1 MNNVLIIEDEGMT
14 ASAVQDALKLYDVS
28 ADIAQDGE
36 EGLEL
41 FRRNNYDLILLDL
54 KMPKMNGEEVLTKI
68 RQEDP
73 FVDVIVYTNYSDFED
88 AKKLMNI
95 GIQGYVNKG
104 ANADLQMLIKQIMEK
119 LAPLDE
125 DSLEQMIRH
134 TPEEMFQETKGE

>member
-14 ASAVQDALKLYDVS
+14 AAAVQEALKLYDVS

-41 FRRNNYDLILLDL
+41 FRKNNYDLILLDL

-73 FVDVIVYTNYSDFED
+73 FVDVIIYTNYSNFED
-88 AKKLMNI
+88 AKKLTNI

-104 ANADLQMLIKQIMEK
+104 AQADLQMLIDQIMEK

-134 TPEEMFQETKGE
+134 TPEEMFRETKGE